1 MKTLLMT
8 VLIVSLLT
16 VASAGQNVK
25 LKVRAALY
33 DRDLN
38 LKPVPHL
45 VVKLTSSAAGSQAV
59 ALQTSFEG
67 TAEADIPAGSYHVV
81 TESPVELFDK
91 SYRWEFDVAF
101 TKPDN
106 TLELSNDNA
115 KATPLAGARDA
126 RVDELAYQYKR
137 VKNVVVT
144 VQTEHSAFDGIIV
157 DPAGLVLTVEHLLE
171 QATWVAVQ
179 LDDQRKL
186 QATVIASDKQHDIA
200 VLRINLAS
208 AGQIAAGQ
216 ISSDPGALIE
226 GERVFMVE
234 NPGREKDKKLHTGV
248 VSRADLNEIVTDT
261 KISYVGSP
269 LFNSSGSAVGLTQ
282 FASDKF
288 RIQPIA
294 AATEILGEARQKL
307 ASGTLPSA
315 RLLPVT
321 PTELF
326 PEDSLHAPGR
336 GHWEK
341 DVYSFKAGDFYIEF
355 ITPIAKYEVDN
366 ELYGEAMKDYG
377 KHSKGKTAPVE
388 SEHKYDVVLVIAAIP
403 KTKAPFWENM
413 ANSSLS
419 NGTAPTV
426 MHYKTGFSKMR
437 LLCGD
442 KEADPIWPGRVAE
455 GAKRNWNV
463 VLNDE
468 SSGGRYIYS
477 HDAISPQCGKVTLQI
492 FSTKDPDHPVERIL
506 DEKQVAR
513 IWQDFE
519 AFRQAQSPHPAVAAQ
534 Q

>member
-1 MKTLLMT
+1 MKPCLMT
-8 VLIVSLLT
+8 VLIVGLLT
-16 VASAGQNVK
+16 VASAAQNVK

-45 VVKLTSSAAGSQAV
+45 TVKLVSAAAGAQPV
-59 ALQTSFEG
+59 TLQTSLEG
-67 TAEADIPAGSYHVV
+67 VQEIELPAGTYHVS

-91 SYRWEFDVAF
+91 SYKWEFDVSF
-101 TKPDN
+101 TRAEN

-137 VKNVVVT
+137 VKNGVVT
-144 VQTEHSAFDGIIV
+144 VQTEHSGLDGFIV
-157 DPAGLVLTVEHLLE
+157 DPAGLVLTVLHPLE
-171 QATWVAVQ
+171 QASWLAVQ

-200 VLRINLAS
+200 VLRINSAA
-208 AGQIAAGQ
+208 AGQIAVVQ
-216 ISSDPGALIE
+216 LSTDPGALIE

-234 NPGREKDKKLHTGV
+234 NPGREKDRKLHTGV
-248 VSRADLNEIVTDT
+248 VSRADSNEIVTDAQFT
-261 KISYVGSP
+261 YAGSP
-269 LFNSSGSAVGLTQ
+269 LFNSSGSAVGITQ
-282 FASDKF
+282 FRSDKF
-288 RIQPIA
+288 RIQPIVS
-294 AATEILGEARQKL
+294 ATEVLSEARQKM
-307 ASGTLPSA
+307 ASSPAPSS
-315 RLLPVT
+315 RLLPTT
-321 PTELF
+321 PTEQF
-326 PEDSLHAPGR
+326 PTDALHAPGR

-341 DVYSFKAGDFYIEF
+341 DFYSFKAGDFYVEF
-355 ITPIAKYEVDN
+355 ITPVAQYEADN
-366 ELYGEAMKDYG
+366 ERYDQEMKDYG
-377 KHSKGKTAPVE
+377 KHSKGRNAPVE
-388 SEHKYDVVLVIAAIP
+388 PEHKYDVVLVVAAVP
-403 KTKAPFWENM
+403 KTKMPFWENM

-419 NGTAPTV
+419 NGNAPTV
-426 MHYKTGFSKMR
+426 MKYKTGFSKMR
-437 LLCGD
+437 LLCGE

-468 SSGGRYIYS
+468 SSGGRYIYPQ
-477 HDAISPQCGKVTLQI
+477 DAISPQCGKVTLQI
-492 FSTKDPDHPVERIL
+492 FSTKDPDHPLEKVL

-519 AFRQAQSPHPAVAAQ
+519 PYRQAQSQRPVAAAQ